1 MQQCERHWEERSYAM
16 REIKKERKIEIE
28 NDCEE

>member
-16 REIKKERKIEIE
+16 REIKKERKKDRDRE
-28 NDCEE
+28 